1 MQTIFESD
9 SLKIQREECCQKITF
24 LSILVLPS
32 SEHPRCVS
40 GKKKSTRQCKR
51 QRFDPWG
58 GKIPWRREWLPTPV
72 FLPGESHRQ
81 RSLAGYS
88 PWGHTESDTT
98 ECAHTHTHT
107 HTHIHTHPF
116 FTTYPSVRTNKLCS
130 VRTKL
135 LFVPHSS
142 ITHDPP

>member
-40 GKKKSTRQCKR
+40 AKKKSTRQCKR

-98 ECAHTHTHT
+98 ECARTHTHT
-107 HTHIHTHPF
+107 HTYTRIPSSPHILLLEQTNFVLLEQSFFLCHT
-116 FTTYPSVRTNKLCS
+116 
-130 VRTKL
+130 
-135 LFVPHSS
+135 
-142 ITHDPP
+142 PP